1 MKNQDNTAKA
11 FTGDKKELRGTF
23 DNGATTPEIRFLSRA
38 YRLTKDE
45 RCLDAV
51 NKGLDL
57 ILKAQYPTGGWPQ
70 SYPPDQQYH
79 RFITFN
85 DDAMARLMEL
95 LRDVASS
102 PDYDFLGASAAQPL
116 NKVSTRD
123 FSVF

>member
-1 MKNQDNTAKA
+1 MAGRRRRWVKNQDNTAKP

-57 ILKAQYPTGGWPQ
+57 ILKAQYPTGAGRSRIRPT
-70 SYPPDQQYH
+70 SS
-79 RFITFN
+79 II
-85 DDAMARLMEL
+85 AL
-95 LRDVASS
+95 L
-102 PDYDFLGASAAQPL
+102 L
-116 NKVSTRD
+116 STTTRWRG
-123 FSVF
+123 